1 MVFAWIAVAV
11 LCSIHLIFSLVQS
24 WVESKKHPYRV
35 RRFHGANYILYILV
49 IGYLYFAPLIFSGEY
64 DGSHTIKITIF
75 AYGGPILIL
84 GLFFLVAQ
92 HDMSYID
99 ITSEGFLT

>member
-35 RRFHGANYILYILV
+35 RRFHGANYILYI
-49 IGYLYFAPLIFSGEY
+49 
-64 DGSHTIKITIF
+64 
-75 AYGGPILIL
+75 
-84 GLFFLVAQ
+84 
-92 HDMSYID
+92 
-99 ITSEGFLT
+99 